1 MKRKNELANNNNNN
15 NNNDTDEDKEYRE
28 NIIYELDMNNEKRV
42 NGKNYIGDLKRR
54 KRFIHDKSIDHPDN
68 LRLRLSILEAQVEK
82 LYSALEYSNVIKATP
97 IVSLVYSNDTKKCH
111 DYVSIIYNKWI
122 RYLSVGCK
130 IKDGIRLS
138 NIFYN
143 IDYYIFNG
151 FFEKYMKYNNLQLE
165 IIDDPNCMV
174 DEYESRQRNREFVSI
189 KMEGGNKKIV
199 ARFVSKA
206 LQSVCSAETKENFF
220 SNNNNNNNNDKDFS
234 NNNNNNNQNDI
245 QLDNKLHNHLSKNK
259 SLIDQLDNRGIFVNF
274 SSNNSRLI
282 NQDRRFVILGSERPL
297 FNTTVFTSELN
308 NLNNALHNTGASL
321 LNYSLVIFHAMLHL
335 KCFIE
340 TGNYSFDHNVTFI
353 QELINFTPSVLF
365 GHFLLPPVSIS
376 V

>member
-1 MKRKNELANNNNNN
+1 MKRKIQFI
-15 NNNDTDEDKEYRE
+15 NNNDDDKEYRE
-28 NIIYELDMNNEKRV
+28 NIIYELDMPNEKRI

-54 KRFIHDKSIDHPDN
+54 KRFFRDKSFDHPDN
-68 LRLRLSILEAQVEK
+68 IRLRLSILEAQVEK
-82 LYSALEYSNVIKATP
+82 LYNALEFSNVIKATP

-122 RYLSVGCK
+122 TYLSVGCK
-130 IKDGIRLS
+130 INDGIRLS
-138 NIFYN
+138 NIFHN
-143 IDYYIFNG
+143 LDYYIFNG

-165 IIDDPNCMV
+165 IIDDPTCMV
-174 DEYESRQRNREFVSI
+174 DDESRQRNREFVSI
-189 KMEGGNKKIV
+189 KMEGGNKIV
-199 ARFVSKA
+199 TRFASKV
-206 LQSVCSAETKENFF
+206 LQSVCSSENKENFF
-220 SNNNNNNNNDKDFS
+220 NSNDNDS
-234 NNNNNNNQNDI
+234 NNNNNQNDI
-245 QLDNKLHNHLSKNK
+245 QLDNNKLHSHLSKNK

-297 FNTTVFTSELN
+297 FNTTVFTSDLN
-308 NLNNALHNTGASL
+308 NLNNALHNMGASL
-321 LNYSLVIFHAMLHL
+321 LNYSLVIFHSMLHL